1 MPPGRAGSS
10 SRSPGRPARPP
21 PRPSN
26 KLEKEFRAQ
35 GLERVAG
42 VDEVGRG
49 CLFGP
54 VVAAAVILDP
64 QRPIRGLDDSKRL
77 APGMRRRLSERIRER
92 AIAVSLAAAD
102 SARIDRWNIL
112 QATRQAM
119 LEAVKGLSPAP
130 DALLVDAITIA
141 LDIPQLAVIRGD
153 ALSLAIAAASI
164 IAKVERD
171 QWMEQWDRLYP
182 GYGLASNKGYGT
194 AAHLEALRRR
204 GPTPLHRFSFRP
216 VAEAAR
222 FPPAPF
228 PATVLPPALGDAP
241 ASDAPPLFPETAA
254 SPAASK
260 GAPR

>member
-1 MPPGRAGSS
+1 MKLAG
-10 SRSPGRPARPP
+10 
-21 PRPSN
+21 
-26 KLEKEFRAQ
+26 
-35 GLERVAG
+35 
-42 VDEVGRG
+42 G

-64 QRPIRGLDDSKRL
+64 QRPVSGLDDSKRL

-119 LEAVKGLSPAP
+119 LEAVKGFVSRPPMLCSWTPY
-130 DALLVDAITIA
+130 TIA

-171 QWMEQWDRLYP
+171 PWMEQWDRLYP

-194 AAHLEALRRR
+194 AAHLKALRLR
-204 GPTPLHRFSFRP
+204 GPTPMHRFSFRP
-216 VAEAAR
+216 VAEAAQ

-228 PATVLPPALGDAP
+228 PATLLPPVLGYAP
-241 ASDAPPLFPETAA
+241 GSDAPPLFPETAA
-254 SPAASK
+254 SAGASSK
-260 GAPR
+260 GALS